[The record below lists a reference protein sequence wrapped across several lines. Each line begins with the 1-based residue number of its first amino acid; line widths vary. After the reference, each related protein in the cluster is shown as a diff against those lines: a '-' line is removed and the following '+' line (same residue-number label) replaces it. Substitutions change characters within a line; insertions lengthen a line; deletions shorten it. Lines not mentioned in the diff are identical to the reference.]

1 MYTYF
6 FNHVHFF
13 FNHSYLF
20 LSILHSRNVNHLVSQ
35 GSLKINKKTMKVI
48 KVKLRQAF
56 ISSISLFQI
65 WICFSPS
72 RSSLQLFGDVITCL
86 SSCFK
91 LSLFCDILSFSHGYV
106 CFFNYI
112 YMHSKKLR
120 FKFNFFYYIRMFLYS
135 FSSFKS
141 KHWIKYDK
149 SSTRQKNIFKFL
161 LFIM

>member
-1 MYTYF
+1 MF
-6 FNHVHFF
+6 
-13 FNHSYLF
+13 
-20 LSILHSRNVNHLVSQ
+20 
-35 GSLKINKKTMKVI
+35 
-48 KVKLRQAF
+48 
-56 ISSISLFQI
+56 
-65 WICFSPS
+65 
-72 RSSLQLFGDVITCL
+72 LQLYI
-86 SSCFK
+86 
-91 LSLFCDILSFSHGYV
+91 
-106 CFFNYI
+106 YI